1 MSGALLRLNIIN
13 HKVSKTVTGV
23 LNGFW
28 YKTEYQCLGTLLQS
42 RYLFNKSKTFHH
54 PESDQWSRFC
64 FCLARFPDPLWV
76 GEPYYLLKSPSSQT
90 KNKCLSTRVF
100 SSCFSFSLP
109 ANGCT
114 CFPLSHYFSAY
125 IRVGGCFAFFQCL
138 LQDGWVVG
146 GVTGEIDRNSGGD
159 KDAV

>member
-1 MSGALLRLNIIN
+1 MSRALRRLNIIN
-13 HKVSKTVTGV
+13 QKVYKTVTGV

-54 PESDQWSRFC
+54 PESDQWSRS

-76 GEPYYLLKSPSSQT
+76 GEPYYLLPSSSSQT

-100 SSCFSFSLP
+100 SSCFFFSLP
-109 ANGCT
+109 AMVAHV
-114 CFPLSHYFSAY
+114 FLLFSVC
-125 IRVGGCFAFFQCL
+125 IRKGECFAFFSVL
-138 LQDGWVVG
+138 ALRRVG
-146 GVTGEIDRNSGGD
+146 GGTGEIDRNSGGD